1 MLNLIKQKITENEET
16 KFKKNIKKIFETQPK
31 NGFPITKTCSQL
43 YFHSVLKAL

>member
-31 NGFPITKTCSQL
+31 KWFFYNKN
-43 YFHSVLKAL
+43 V